1 VKVSNVLVTGAG
13 GFTGRYLVAALAE
26 AGHTVHALV
35 SGGKA
40 IGDLKSSHDVRYRE
54 CDLLRPEQI
63 AEVVDDIKPDKVAHL
78 AAIAFVGHGDVE
90 TIYRTNIVGT
100 RNLLHALA
108 RLEAPVSNALLVSS
122 ANVYGNASQGRIDE
136 NSPTAPANDYAVS
149 KLGMEYMA
157 ALWKSSVRMTIVRP
171 FNYTG
176 VGQSTDFLIPKI
188 VAHFKKRSPTLELG
202 NLDVERDFSDVRTV
216 TQAYVRLLALEG
228 SGSTYNVCSGRGYS
242 LGEVL
247 SMAERIHSYRPE
259 ISVNPRFV
267 RTNEVKTLVGSKNRL
282 EKAIGPLSGPELE
295 ETLEWMSS

>member
-1 VKVSNVLVTGAG
+1 MSNVLVTGAG

-40 IGDLKSSHDVRYRE
+40 VSDAKSSHDVRYHE

-63 AEVVDDIKPDKVAHL
+63 AAVVDEIKPDKVAHL

-100 RNLLHALA
+100 RNLLQALA
-108 RLEAPVSNALLVSS
+108 RLDAPVSNALLVSS
-122 ANVYGNASQGRIDE
+122 ANVYGNASQGRIEE

-149 KLGMEYMA
+149 KLAMEHMA

-176 VGQSTDFLIPKI
+176 VGQSADFLIPKI
-188 VAHFKKRSPTLELG
+188 VDHFKRRSPTLELG
-202 NLDVERDFSDVRTV
+202 NLDVARDFSDVRAV

-228 SGSTYNVCSGRGYS
+228 AGATYNVCSGRGYTLS
-242 LGEVL
+242 EVL
-247 SMAERIHSYRPE
+247 SMAERICAYRPE
-259 ISVNPRFV
+259 IIVNPKFV
-267 RTNEVKTLVGSKNRL
+267 RANEVKTLVGSKDGL
-282 EKAIGPLSGPELE
+282 EKAIGPLRGPELG
-295 ETLEWMSS
+295 ETLKWMLS